1 MNEHSELR
9 FTPPLHAAG
18 AVGIITSRRRDR
30 PGWNAQRT

>member
-18 AVGIITSRRRDR
+18 AVGIIISRRRDS
-30 PGWNAQRT
+30 PDWTVQRT